1 MITAFLKT
9 QNTNFD
15 VAHIINK
22 ILTCKDIQSK
32 IYTKQL
38 VPGSKF
44 KKGKLSKNKLKLNI
58 GIITY
63 RFDVTEIK
71 VL

>member
-22 ILTCKDIQSK
+22 ILICKDIQSK

-44 KKGKLSKNKLKLNI
+44 
-58 GIITY
+58 
-63 RFDVTEIK
+63 
-71 VL
+71 